1 MGAAGLDWDEDRS
14 GWSLTSMLRDVAL
27 RCACSDFEISS
38 FIWRDATFQHTL
50 KLTLM
55 DSLMGWVG
63 HSGFWMGAADIP
75 PAVPCLAVRIWM
87 LRVCPVGC
95 VGWQATQPGSTR
107 TLSPSV
113 HEGRRWAR
121 WHRLMGQTVKLR
133 GNSEGQRYR
142 HGVATSHDVVAWACI
157 SAGYRASR

>member
-63 HSGFWMGAADIP
+63 HSGFWMGEADIP
-75 PAVPCLAVRIWM
+75 PRCPLSCCPHLDAEGVP
-87 LRVCPVGC
+87 
-95 VGWQATQPGSTR
+95 GWLCG
-107 TLSPSV
+107 L
-113 HEGRRWAR
+113 
-121 WHRLMGQTVKLR
+121 
-133 GNSEGQRYR
+133 
-142 HGVATSHDVVAWACI
+142 
-157 SAGYRASR
+157 AGYPAGVYTHP